1 MKVKESLSVTIVK
14 EQERFIMIM
23 SMVLNMKTAPNVM
36 DEDITIAARAM
47 AQAIADIDKLIKTR
61 I

>member
-1 MKVKESLSVTIVK
+1 
-14 EQERFIMIM
+14 M
-23 SMVLNMKTAPNVM
+23 SMVLNMKTAPSVM

-47 AQAIADIDKLIKTR
+47 AQAIADIDKLIKIR